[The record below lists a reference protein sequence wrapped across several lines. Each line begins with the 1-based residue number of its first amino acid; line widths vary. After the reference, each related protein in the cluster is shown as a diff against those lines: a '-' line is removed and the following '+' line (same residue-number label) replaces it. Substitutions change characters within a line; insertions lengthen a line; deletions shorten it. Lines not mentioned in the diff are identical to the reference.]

1 MLHKK
6 GAWKEGYEPQRN
18 LPIKENKH
26 QTKIPQ

>member
-1 MLHKK
+1 MLLKK
-6 GAWKEGYEPQRN
+6 GAWEEVYEPQRN